1 MPSHDTIQI
10 NLVEIRHQG
19 GTLQLRVDSL
29 TDYIHG
35 TVKNRSG
42 EDIHFSEQA
51 KDIEKWA
58 ASHEGVEARS
68 ATIVPP
74 KISLDIL
81 FKRPGFRQ
89 TLNLG
94 AVCDT
99 VELIMEA
106 RASGAFGTMF
116 TKGDV
121 ETILEQDTEGYK
133 DLTPEEKEEFLDE
146 NLYNFTKRLDDVL
159 SQRGNDHIADRVADE
174 FDDALEG
181 FKKSR
186 NRAPGL

>member
-1 MPSHDTIQI
+1 MPSHDTIHI
-10 NLVEIRHQG
+10 NLVEIKHQG
-19 GTLQLRVDSL
+19 GTLQLQVDSL
-29 TDYIHG
+29 TDYVHG

-42 EDIHFSEQA
+42 EDIHFTEQA

-58 ASHEGVEARS
+58 ASHEGIEARS

-81 FKRPGFRQ
+81 FKRPGFRE

-99 VELIMEA
+99 ESLWREV
-106 RASGAFGTMF
+106 RASGAVGTMF
-116 TKGDV
+116 TRSDV
-121 ETILEQDTEGYK
+121 ETILEQDTEGYE

-146 NLYNFTKRLDDVL
+146 NMYNFTKRLEDVL
-159 SQRGNDHIADRVADE
+159 SQRGNDHIAARVADE
-174 FDDALEG
+174 FDDALED

-186 NRAPGL
+186 NQAPGL

>member
-1 MPSHDTIQI
+1 MPSHDTIHI
-10 NLVEIRHQG
+10 NLVEIKHQG
-19 GTLQLRVDSL
+19 GTLQLQVDSL

-35 TVKNRSG
+35 TVQNRSG

-51 KDIEKWA
+51 KDIENWA
-58 ASHEGVEARS
+58 ASHDGIEARS

-81 FKRPGFRQ
+81 FKRDGFRQ

-99 VELIMEA
+99 EALVSEA

-121 ETILEQDTEGYK
+121 ETILEQDTEGYE

-146 NLYNFTKRLDDVL
+146 NLHSFTKRLDDVL
-159 SQRGNDHIADRVADE
+159 SHRGNDYIAGRVADH
-174 FDDALEG
+174 FDGAFEA

-186 NRAPGL
+186 GQAPGL